1 VGGFRLGGISSLLA
15 TGYQRVEGYVLEFKV
30 FLSRLETVIRPFGS
44 EHALIS
50 IQFDRWVGT
59 GWEG

>member
-1 VGGFRLGGISSLLA
+1 LLA

-30 FLSRLETVIRPFGS
+30 FLSRLETLIRPFGS